1 MRFSVVA
8 AFAALLAASGVYG
21 QAPTQTKMGVEQ
33 PTQAPSLDPAGTVHG
48 CFGSIGDLVKNSTND
63 FNSQSLCIGFCRG
76 IRKVVAATGMAK
88 DCYCGDKYPPKSSL
102 VEDSKCDYPCS
113 GFGFHACK

>member
-1 MRFSVVA
+1 MKSSIL
-8 AFAALLAASGVYG
+8 AFAAVFAAGGVYG
-21 QAPTQTKMGVEQ
+21 QAPTNTKMGVQQ
-33 PTQAPSLDPAGTVHG
+33 PTQPPSLDPAGTVHG
-48 CFGSIGDLVKNSTND
+48 CYASIGELVKNSTND
-63 FNSQSLCIGFCRG
+63 FNSMSLCVGFCRA
-76 IRKVVAATGMAK
+76 IRKVVAATGAAK